1 MIIIV
6 IIIVINNRSR
16 KVCSPSQN
24 RWSLKYFT
32 LVIFLKYR
40 MEFKPHHQ
48 LRSNVI
54 KNALKA
60 YLVGL
65 LTTSKYQV
73 CAVRSLYFDC
83 VSKEKIWITRHQLES
98 LRVKNPYVVC
108 FFTCITALPEGKHE
122 KKNRRSNSDSSNS
135 EDETGSEQNFCPGI
149 ILLVMFNWPESGLTY
164 LRDIFP
170 RKFSFWPW
178 SKILQGNSETW

>member
-1 MIIIV
+1 M
-6 IIIVINNRSR
+6 IVINNRSR
-16 KVCSPSQN
+16 KGCSPSQN

-32 LVIFLKYR
+32 LVIFLRIKHR
-40 MEFKPHHQ
+40 MEFKPQHQ
-48 LRSNVI
+48 LCSNVI

-60 YLVGL
+60 YLVVL

-73 CAVRSLYFDC
+73 CAVRSLYVDG

-108 FFTCITALPEGKHE
+108 FFTCIAALSEGKHE

-135 EDETGSEQNFCPGI
+135 EDDTVSEQNFCPGI
-149 ILLVMFNWPESGLTY
+149 ILWVMFNWPESGLTY
-164 LRDIFP
+164 LREIFP

-178 SKILQGNSETW
+178 ETRRLGKISLIFFP